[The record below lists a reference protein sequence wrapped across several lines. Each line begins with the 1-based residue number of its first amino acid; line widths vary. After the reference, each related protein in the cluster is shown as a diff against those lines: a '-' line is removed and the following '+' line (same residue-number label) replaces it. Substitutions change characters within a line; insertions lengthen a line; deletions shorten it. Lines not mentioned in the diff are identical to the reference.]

1 MERRSFRGEAG
12 RPFGTVAVLLCVL
25 LTSAAFVLGRIAF
38 KLTGTWVPM
47 EPDPALIPAL
57 RDYWGLLLASE
68 IVKSVNAGAIALAA
82 WTLAGPVSAPR
93 RAARAPL
100 LMGMLGAALMVAA
113 AHFNIE
119 AAAELSRGLQSAR
132 GWLGAELWS
141 AGLACVG
148 LWAALLMIEARRAES
163 LPGWVQ
169 LCGFA
174 FGLAC
179 LAAAASPVLLQV
191 VPGFAL
197 VWWLGVFATLYKPED
212 RAAR

>member
-1 MERRSFRGEAG
+1 MARRSFRGEAG

-38 KLTGTWVPM
+38 KITGTWVPM

-68 IVKSVNAGAIALAA
+68 IVKAVNAGAIALAV

-93 RAARAPL
+93 RAGRAAL
-100 LMGMLGAALMVAA
+100 AMGMLGATLMAAA

-119 AAAELSRGLQSAR
+119 AAAELSTGASSAR
-132 GWLGAELWS
+132 DWLGVDLWS
-141 AGLACVG
+141 AGLACIGV
-148 LWAALLMIEARRAES
+148 WAALLMIEARRAES
-163 LPGWVQ
+163 LPAWVQ
-169 LCGFA
+169 MCGVA

-179 LAAAASPVLLQV
+179 LAAAASPMLLQI

-212 RAAR
+212 RVAR